1 MTQRQLDIF
10 GNDHPVVPEVSA
22 RATDPTSSHVTVR
35 SLAKDGSSYR
45 MILMAVC
52 KLHLDDDA
60 LWTDKPYWVPGATH
74 LTTVMPRL
82 VTDDLVVAYLERITG
97 RRFQR
102 NVTARSRGLLEPDYI
117 QRVGV
122 MADSTGRSIL
132 HYVPTELALA
142 WFSGTDGVL

>member
-1 MTQRQLDIF
+1 MTHRQLDIF
-10 GNDHPVVPEVSA
+10 GNDHPIVPEVSA

-52 KLHLDDDA
+52 RIHVDDA
-60 LWTDKPYWVPGATH
+60 SPLP
-74 LTTVMPRL
+74 VMRR

-122 MADSTGRSIL
+122 MPDSTGRSVL
-132 HYVPTELALA
+132 HYVPTELALD
-142 WFSGTDGVL
+142 WFRSTDGVL

>member
-1 MTQRQLDIF
+1 MTYRQLDIF

-45 MILMAVC
+45 MILTAVC
-52 KLHLDDDA
+52 QLHLGS
-60 LWTDKPYWVPGATH
+60 TFGMTPTK
-74 LTTVMPRL
+74 L
-82 VTDDLVVAYLERITG
+82 VTDDRVVQALETVMD

-102 NVTARSRGLLEPDYI
+102 NVVARSRGLLEPDYI

-122 MADSTGRSIL
+122 MPDSNGRSIL
-132 HYVPTELALA
+132 HYVPTELALT
-142 WFSGTDGVL
+142 WFHSTDGVL